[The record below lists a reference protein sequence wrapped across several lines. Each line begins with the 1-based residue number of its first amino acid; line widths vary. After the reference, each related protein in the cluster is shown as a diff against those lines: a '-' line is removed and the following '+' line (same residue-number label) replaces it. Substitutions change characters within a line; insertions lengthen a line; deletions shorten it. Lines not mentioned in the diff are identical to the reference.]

1 MQTSGGLD
9 ISFGILDRKTY
20 KEANQKLSYIEKNK
34 INSITQNNQLTT
46 SFNILELKSL
56 LFDFQSFFEFSN
68 FEICVSGRSEN
79 LSLDRGSERCEN
91 EAEK

>member
-1 MQTSGGLD
+1 MVGVS
-9 ISFGILDRKTY
+9 Y
-20 KEANQKLSYIEKNK
+20 KETNQKLSYIEKNK

-68 FEICVSGRSEN
+68 FEICVSGRTEN

-91 EAEK
+91 EVEK